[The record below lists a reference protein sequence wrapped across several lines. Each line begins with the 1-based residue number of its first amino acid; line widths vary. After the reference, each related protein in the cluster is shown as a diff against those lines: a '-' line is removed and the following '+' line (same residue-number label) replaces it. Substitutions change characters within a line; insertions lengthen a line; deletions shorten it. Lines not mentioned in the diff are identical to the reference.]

1 MVFGGALADP
11 VDTGMFV
18 FKDVTPEE
26 IEMYCKADAYVQN
39 GLVSGWKIRP
49 WVVVVGGEE

>member
-1 MVFGGALADP
+1 MADP

-18 FKDVTPEE
+18 FKDVTPED
-26 IEMYCKADAYVQN
+26 IENYCKADAYVQN